1 MTPIL
6 RRKTPTPHALATGLR
21 HLAVIADLRGDAAES
36 SELNGAAADIDSRS
50 PADVRFLLREQAAA
64 YQAPRALA
72 HLRGME
78 ESGVRAYVEQQ
89 VTRLPRDLAGFV
101 RARSLDEAA
110 ALHRHNA
117 IVGVSDLRARCDA
130 GRRKP
135 ERLPRICNGLDA
147 LITEIRGNQSRQ
159 LLGRVLAILEPFLTR
174 LSDQAPVT
182 IVPVGSIRRFEP
194 TVGDI
199 LLLGATSAPREAIAA
214 IAAGIEPADIRHRG
228 EQTLSMMVE
237 REEINLR
244 LVSREVFGCALV
256 HYTGSKAHVDLLRAR
271 AKARGLRFTAHGLF
285 AVDGSLQL
293 TASEADVYGALELP
307 VIPPELR
314 HGLDEIALAEA
325 GRLDELI
332 ALEDIR
338 GDLHVHTLWS
348 DGRDSTEGVLW
359 AAHALGYAYVAITDH
374 SPTAAASRVLSI
386 DRLRQQ
392 AAEIDALRVRYP
404 GLTILH
410 GTEVDILGDGS
421 LDFPDHVLEGL
432 DIVLA
437 SLHES
442 HGQGPADLLARY
454 VRAMEHPLVNV
465 ITHPANRTPGR
476 SEGYALDWDAFFDVA
491 ARTGTAVEVDGA
503 PGHMDLDG
511 HLARKASE
519 AGATLTVD
527 SDGHFADRLG
537 RQMRMGVGTARR
549 GAVPRRQVLNARP
562 LEDVRAFVAAKR
574 RR

>member
-1 MTPIL
+1 VTPLL

-21 HLAVIADLRGDAAES
+21 YLALIADLRGDAGES
-36 SELNGAAADIDSRS
+36 SELTRAASDIDNRT
-50 PADVRFLLREQAAA
+50 PADVRFLLREPGAA
-64 YQAPRALA
+64 YPAPRALA
-72 HLRGME
+72 HLRAMGE
-78 ESGVRAYVEQQ
+78 NGVQPHVDQQ
-89 VTRLPRDLAGFV
+89 ATRLPRDLAGFV
-101 RARSLDEAA
+101 RVRSLEEAA
-110 ALHRHNA
+110 ALHRHHA
-117 IVGVSDLRARCDA
+117 ILGVSDLRARCDA

-135 ERLPRICNGLDA
+135 ERLPRICQGLDG
-147 LITEIRGNQSRQ
+147 LIGEIRAGQPRQ
-159 LLGRVLAILEPFLTR
+159 LLGRVLAIVEPLLAR
-174 LSDQAPVT
+174 LADQAPVT
-182 IVPVGSIRRFEP
+182 IAPVGAVRRFEP
-194 TVGDI
+194 TIGDI
-199 LLLGATSAPREAIAA
+199 LLLGGTSAPREAIAA
-214 IAAGIEPADIRHRG
+214 IAATVEPADLRHRG
-228 EQTLSMMVE
+228 DHTLSMMVE
-237 REEINLR
+237 REEVNLR
-244 LVSREVFGCALV
+244 LVSRDVFGCALV
-256 HYTGSKAHVDLLRAR
+256 HYTGSAAHVAQLRQR
-271 AKARGLRFTAHGLF
+271 AQARGLSLTAHGLF
-285 AVDGSLQL
+285 AVDGSLRL
-293 TASEADVYGALELP
+293 TASEADVYGALDLP
-307 VIPPELR
+307 VIPAELR

-325 GRLDELI
+325 GRLGELI
-332 ALEDIR
+332 TVGDIR

-374 SPTAAASRVLSI
+374 SPTAAASRVLSL
-386 DRLRQQ
+386 DRIRQQ
-392 AAEIDALRVRYP
+392 AAEIEGLRVRYP

-410 GTEVDILGDGS
+410 GTEVDILGDGA

-476 SEGYALDWDAFFDVA
+476 SAGYALDWEAFFHVA
-491 ARTGTAVEVDGA
+491 ARSGTAVEVDGA
-503 PGHMDLDG
+503 PGHLDLDG
-511 HLARKASE
+511 HLARQACE

-549 GAVPRRQVLNARP
+549 GAVPARQVLNARP
-562 LEDVRAFVAAKR
+562 LDDVRAFVAAKR